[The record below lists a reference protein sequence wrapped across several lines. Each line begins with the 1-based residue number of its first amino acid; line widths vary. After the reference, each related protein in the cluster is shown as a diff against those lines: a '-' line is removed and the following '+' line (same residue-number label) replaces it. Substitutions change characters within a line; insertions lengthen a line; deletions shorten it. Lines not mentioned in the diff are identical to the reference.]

1 MRGGKFEHKHWMHPF
16 FQELGRHV
24 LARWKQRNFSLT
36 AFPSIAREALLERN
50 PSEALDVSE
59 LLRDFLLNDEQPH
72 QSHSGFGEPELIVF
86 DHPAF
91 YIQILCWLDG
101 TTDIHQHKF
110 SGAFHVLAGSSLHSQ
125 FEFQDAESITAHM
138 RVGNVVLQETNLLES
153 GATVEITSGRDF
165 IHALFHLDTPSMT
178 VVVRTHSDPGTG
190 PQFTYLPPHL
200 AIDPF
205 HTDALTLRRKQ
216 ILDMLERTDD
226 PGYPELVVE
235 MLEDLDFERGFLVLQ
250 NGVGHLRNM
259 GFWDEA
265 WQVFAARHGRLAEF
279 VLPSLDEIIRRDALS
294 ALRRV
299 VVDPDHRFFL
309 ALVLNISE
317 PARLHAML
325 ALRYPKTAPAKLIRK
340 FLQQISDLDEE
351 AATLMNGVQLD
362 L

>member
-1 MRGGKFEHKHWMHPF
+1 MHPF

-24 LARWKQRNFSLT
+24 LARWKPRNFSLT

-50 PSEALDVSE
+50 PSEALDISE

-226 PGYPELVVE
+226 PGYPQLVVE
-235 MLEDLDFERGFLVLQ
+235 MIEDLDFERGFLVLQ
-250 NGVGHLRNM
+250 NGVGHLSNM

-317 PARLHAML
+317 PARLRAML

-340 FLQQISDLDEE
+340 FLQEISDLDEE
-351 AATLMNGVQLD
+351 AAMLMNGVQLD

>member
-24 LARWKQRNFSLT
+24 LARWKPRNFSLT

-50 PSEALDVSE
+50 PSEALDISE

-226 PGYPELVVE
+226 PGYPQLVVE
-235 MLEDLDFERGFLVLQ
+235 MIEDLDFERGFLVLQ
-250 NGVGHLRNM
+250 NGVGHLSNM

-317 PARLHAML
+317 PARLRAML

-340 FLQQISDLDEE
+340 FLQEISDLDEE
-351 AATLMNGVQLD
+351 AAMLMNGVQLD

>member
-1 MRGGKFEHKHWMHPF
+1 MHPF

-24 LARWKQRNFSLT
+24 LARWKPRNFSLT

-50 PSEALDVSE
+50 PSEALDISE

-226 PGYPELVVE
+226 PGYPQLVVE
-235 MLEDLDFERGFLVLQ
+235 MIEDLDFERGFLVLQ

-317 PARLHAML
+317 PARLRAML

-340 FLQQISDLDEE
+340 FLQEISDLDEE
-351 AATLMNGVQLD
+351 AAMLMNGVQLD